1 MSDPTLK
8 KIMKHADIFNK
19 KLNKTYKNNAAYS
32 KCDKFCKDDFVPK
45 SQEFWK
51 RLAKTVK
58 QPYKPFKKSM
68 KNFLFNGCKK
78 SHCNPKCTEYDVYL
92 TKKQHLQMK
101 KELTNDFHKNYTKSE
116 IKNLKE
122 RGALT
127 GCIKSPYY
135 HAVK

>member
-1 MSDPTLK
+1 MPNESLK
-8 KIMKHADIFNK
+8 KIMKHVDIFNK
-19 KLNKTYKNNAAYS
+19 KLNKTYKNNPAYS
-32 KCDKFCKDDFVPK
+32 NCDKFCKKFVAK

-51 RLAKTVK
+51 RVAKTVK

-78 SHCNPKCTEYDVYL
+78 SHCNPKCTGYDIYL

-101 KELTNDFHKNYTKSE
+101 KELTNDFHKKFTKSE
-116 IKNLKE
+116 IKRLKK

-127 GCIKSPYY
+127 GCVKPPEYNAIK
-135 HAVK
+135 